1 MDNNLRILIVEDE
14 FITLDLLKDYVIELG
29 YHVSGDA
36 INAEEAI
43 SVLEKNET
51 DLVLLDINLT
61 KEKDGI
67 WVAEQINTK
76 YKIPFIFI
84 SAYSDAE
91 TIKKAAFWHP
101 SAYLVKPVKKIDIYT
116 AIEVAIKNYTKYVPN
131 KNNENSIEEDE
142 LMPIENHLF
151 IKINSNYKK
160 IIFSE
165 ILYFESFKNYI
176 ELHLQNEKII
186 VRNTLQKFL
195 ELLPQNNFIQVHRS
209 FVVNKK
215 YISEIKTNSIIILE
229 TEIPIGKKNKENLL
243 NSLNLK

>member
-1 MDNNLRILIVEDE
+1 MTTSYN
-14 FITLDLLKDYVIELG
+14 
-29 YHVSGDA
+29 
-36 INAEEAI
+36 
-43 SVLEKNET
+43 
-51 DLVLLDINLT
+51 
-61 KEKDGI
+61 
-67 WVAEQINTK
+67 INTK

-116 AIEVAIKNYTKYVPN
+116 AIEVAIKNYTKYVPS

>member
-67 WVAEQINTK
+67 WIAEQINTK

-101 SAYLVKPVKKIDIYT
+101 SAYLVKPVKKIRKTHTFARSAQSLLAYHIKAGNIVRPDYCEECGLKSK
-116 AIEVAIKNYTKYVPN
+116 IEGAHKDYSKPLDVRWLCRPCHVKWDKKDPKNATYVVDNYTG
-131 KNNENSIEEDE
+131 
-142 LMPIENHLF
+142 
-151 IKINSNYKK
+151 KK
-160 IIFSE
+160 A
-165 ILYFESFKNYI
+165 
-176 ELHLQNEKII
+176 
-186 VRNTLQKFL
+186 TL
-195 ELLPQNNFIQVHRS
+195 ELSGQTYEELKIERE
-209 FVVNKK
+209 KA
-215 YISEIKTNSIIILE
+215 IS
-229 TEIPIGKKNKENLL
+229 
-243 NSLNLK
+243 

>member
-43 SVLEKNET
+43 SFLEKNET
-51 DLVLLDINLT
+51 DLVLLDINLS

-116 AIEVAIKNYTKYVPN
+116 AIEVAIKNYTKFLPN
-131 KNNENSIEEDE
+131 NSIENKTEEHE
-142 LMPIENHLF
+142 LIHNENHLF
-151 IKINSNYKK
+151 IKINSSYKK

-186 VRNTLQKFL
+186 VRNTLHGFL
-195 ELLPQNNFIQVHRS
+195 ETIPNNIFIQIHRS

-215 YISEIKTNSIIILE
+215 FISEIKTNSIIILE

>member
-43 SVLEKNET
+43 SFLEKNET
-51 DLVLLDINLT
+51 DLVLLDINLS
-61 KEKDGI
+61 KKKDGI
-67 WVAEQINTK
+67 WIAEQINTK

-116 AIEVAIKNYTKYVPN
+116 AIEVAIKNYTKFLPN
-131 KNNENSIEEDE
+131 NSIENKTEEHE
-142 LMPIENHLF
+142 LIHNEQHLF
-151 IKINSNYKK
+151 IKINSSYKK

-186 VRNTLQKFL
+186 VRNTLHGFL
-195 ELLPQNNFIQVHRS
+195 KTIPNNIFIQVHRS
-209 FVVNKK
+209 FVVNKNF
-215 YISEIKTNSIIILE
+215 ITEIKLNSIIILE
-229 TEIPIGKKNKENLL
+229 SEIPIGNKNKENLL
-243 NSLNLK
+243 SSLKIK

>member
-36 INAEEAI
+36 INAKEAI

-51 DLVLLDINLT
+51 DLVLLDINLS

-67 WVAEQINTK
+67 WIAEQINTK

-116 AIEVAIKNYTKYVPN
+116 AIEVAIKNYTKYSPS
-131 KNNENSIEEDE
+131 NSIENKTEEHE
-142 LMPIENHLF
+142 LLHNENHLF
-151 IKINSNYKK
+151 IKINSSYKK

-176 ELHLQNEKII
+176 ELHFQNEKII

-195 ELLPQNNFIQVHRS
+195 ELLPHQTFIQVHRS
-209 FVVNKK
+209 YVVNKNF
-215 YISEIKTNSIIILE
+215 ISEIKLNSIIILE
-229 TEIPIGKKNKENLL
+229 TEIPIGNKNKENLL
-243 NSLNLK
+243 NSLKIK

>member
-43 SVLEKNET
+43 SFLEKNET
-51 DLVLLDINLT
+51 DLVLLDINLS
-61 KEKDGI
+61 KKKDGI
-67 WVAEQINTK
+67 WIAEQINTK

-101 SAYLVKPVKKIDIYT
+101 SAYLVKPVKKTDIYT
-116 AIEVAIKNYTKYVPN
+116 AIEVAIKNYTKFLPN
-131 KNNENSIEEDE
+131 KSIENITEEHE
-142 LMPIENHLF
+142 LLHNENHLF
-151 IKINSNYKK
+151 IKINSSYKK

-186 VRNTLQKFL
+186 VRNTLHGFL
-195 ELLPQNNFIQVHRS
+195 KTIPNNIFIQVHRS

-215 YISEIKTNSIIILE
+215 YISEIKPNSIIIWGK
-229 TEIPIGKKNKENLL
+229 EIPIGKKNKENLL
-243 NSLNLK
+243 NGLNLK

>member
-1 MDNNLRILIVEDE
+1 MHNNLRILIVEDE
-14 FITLDLLKDYVIELG
+14 FITLDLLKDYVTELG

-43 SVLEKNET
+43 SFLENNET
-51 DLVLLDINLT
+51 DLVLLDINLS

-91 TIKKAAFWHP
+91 TIKKAAYTHP

-116 AIEVAIKNYTKYVPN
+116 AIEVAIKNYTKFLPN
-131 KNNENSIEEDE
+131 NSIENKTEEHE
-142 LMPIENHLF
+142 LMHNENHLF

-160 IIFSE
+160 IVISD
-165 ILYFESFKNYI
+165 IIYFESFKNYI
-176 ELHLQNEKII
+176 ELHLQNKKII

-195 ELLPQNNFIQVHRS
+195 ELLPHQTFIQAHRS
-209 FVVNKK
+209 YVVNKNF
-215 YISEIKTNSIIILE
+215 ISEIKSNSIIILDI
-229 TEIPIGKKNKENLL
+229 EIPIGKKNRENLL
-243 NSLNLK
+243 SSLNLK